1 MKTNFCPAFSEEWV
15 RGFHDVPQAKQDT
28 TGACEGFHSALKG
41 DELAMKTQL
50 QGRRVDWLLH
60 SKQIVASAVI
70 AAQQIPDSSVDLVD
84 STGQLAYLT
93 SKDDPSLK
101 YEVKAAGTSK
111 ASCTCP
117 NGQLHCLCK
126 HMMKVVSLS
135 TGHSGAEIIQA
146 LGTRAR
152 SSLQGL
158 GKLQSSGFGNADFA
172 HNSKG
177 RVSSLTK
184 GFKSKLAESCH
195 FFEVDDLATG
205 NSACLHS

>member
-1 MKTNFCPAFSEEWV
+1 LGWESKRLQMLLQVTLRFQCKQAYKAAGFVTN
-15 RGFHDVPQAKQDT
+15 
-28 TGACEGFHSALKG
+28 
-41 DELAMKTQL
+41 
-50 QGRRVDWLLH
+50 RRQE
-60 SKQIVASAVI
+60 QIVASAVI

-84 STGQLAYLT
+84 STGQLAYVT

-117 NGQLHCLCK
+117 NGQLHYLCK

-146 LGTRAR
+146 LGTRAG

-158 GKLQSSGFGNADFA
+158 GKLQSST
-172 HNSKG
+172 S
-177 RVSSLTK
+177 TQ
-184 GFKSKLAESCH
+184 AEQ
-195 FFEVDDLATG
+195 L
-205 NSACLHS
+205 